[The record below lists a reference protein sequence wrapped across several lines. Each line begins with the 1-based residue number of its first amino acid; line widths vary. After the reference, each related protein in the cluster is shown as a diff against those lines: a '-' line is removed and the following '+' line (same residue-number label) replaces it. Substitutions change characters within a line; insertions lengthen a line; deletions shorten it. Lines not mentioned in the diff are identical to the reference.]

1 MRKDLLRRSL
11 CLLLSLLCCLTLLP
25 VSALAASDFSDEA
38 ENAPSA
44 ELQPDLSY
52 VNPDTGF
59 SVWVCDPAG
68 QWDEARRKA
77 TLEAFQ
83 PLTAWMNAFA
93 VCCEPWSEE
102 QSQAM
107 LEQGG
112 REDAVLLALDPGG
125 TLYFYYR
132 GLLEERFTEEQLDT
146 LFHNAARRWWAK
158 WRDGEIV
165 FGADLAGALLRAMDG
180 DESVFEEDEEL
191 LLTTYSD
198 GSKAYSLRSAK
209 QLYYL
214 AEKGKLTEH
223 TVYCVCDELV
233 LDRDLTLPAGAYLG
247 LWGSRVQVPAGVT
260 LTVEKGAELYFT
272 DMILA
277 GTLINRGHTGQSETN
292 WNDELSRL
300 EISGQVQNAGKLQV
314 ENMELSGTLV
324 NEAGA
329 ELYHY
334 SFQEPGSWEITGRI
348 QNRGE
353 IEIDP
358 GQLKGGKNVEL
369 LEAGYCQNYDRDRY
383 DPATGKAAV
392 AAPAAESAGNSVS
405 TAQVRPFTGAVEYE
419 NPDTGYRAVI
429 LDELGLMSE
438 EEHDRL
444 LEDMK
449 PLTRYGNAA
458 FWSTEEYTR
467 QEVEQA
473 RLKRRELFG
482 LTSGTIFVVNMNV
495 RKISL
500 QNYGYIESLLPS
512 SKANTITNNV
522 RNYATRKDYYG
533 CASRAFGQVLSLM
546 EGNRI
551 AQPMKYL
558 SNACI
563 ALMLGLLLMLLLV
576 FRHASSFVRPAAG
589 EVLAAAG
596 AGALSLY
603 ALSALKTGDDRR
615 YSPPSSD
622 SGSSGGSSCS
632 SCGGGGSSCSSCGS
646 GGSSSF

>member
-1 MRKDLLRRSL
+1 MRNDILRRSL
-11 CLLLSLLCCLTLLP
+11 CLLLSLICCLTLFP
-25 VSALAASDFSDEA
+25 VSALAASDFSEDA
-38 ENAPSA
+38 GSARLA

-59 SVWVCDPAG
+59 SAWVCDPAG
-68 QWDEARRKA
+68 RWDEAQRKA

-83 PLTAWMNAFA
+83 PLTAWMDACA

-107 LEQGG
+107 LDRMGH
-112 REDAVLLALDPGG
+112 EDAVLLALDPGG
-125 TLYFYYR
+125 TLYFYYQ
-132 GLLEERFTEEQLDT
+132 GLLEERFTEEDLDT
-146 LFHNAARRWWAK
+146 LFHNAARRWWAQ
-158 WRDGEIV
+158 WREGEIV
-165 FGADLAGALLRAMDG
+165 FGKDLADALLRALDG
-180 DESVFEEDEEL
+180 DETVFEEDEEL
-191 LLTTYSD
+191 LLSTYSD

-214 AEKGKLTEH
+214 AEQGKLTEYS
-223 TVYCVCDELV
+223 VYCICDELV
-233 LDRDLTLPAGAYLG
+233 LDRDLTLPAGSYLG

-272 DMILA
+272 DMSLA
-277 GTLINRGHTGQSETN
+277 GTLVNRGHTGQSDTN
-292 WNDELSRL
+292 WDDVLSRL
-300 EISGQVQNAGKLQV
+300 EISGEVQNAGKLQV

-334 SFQEPGSWEITGRI
+334 SFQEPGSWDVSGQI
-348 QNRGE
+348 QNYGE

-358 GQLKGGKNVEL
+358 GQLKGGKNIQL
-369 LEAGYCQNYDRDRY
+369 LEDGYCRNYDWDRY
-383 DPATGKAAV
+383 DPATGKAFTAS
-392 AAPAAESAGNSVS
+392 AAPAGNSIS
-405 TAQVRPFTGAVEYE
+405 TAQVRPYTGAVEFE

-438 EEHDRL
+438 EEHDQL

-576 FRHASSFVRPAAG
+576 FRHASSFVRPGAG

-596 AGALSLY
+596 TGALSLY
-603 ALSALKTGDDRR
+603 ALNALKTGDDRR
-615 YSPPSSD
+615 YSPQSDSSD
-622 SGSSGGSSCS
+622 SGGSSCS